1 MHPMGAR
8 KIGNIIGAT
17 EGQLGRLR
25 DGCARLAKYDRRLRE
40 IVPSPLLDHVRLVI
54 VDADRVVLE
63 AESSAWLTRL
73 RFHLPQLKQLL
84 GRELKLRGRK
94 VEIRV
99 AAPSSSFDT
108 TPGQRPVM
116 SKRSARLLVESA
128 RSIDDTE
135 LSAALRRLARRSE

>member
-1 MHPMGAR
+1 MLAMGAR
-8 KIGNIIGAT
+8 RIGNVIAAT
-17 EGQLGRLR
+17 DGQLGRLR
-25 DGCARLAKYDRRLRE
+25 DHCARLAKYDRRLRE
-40 IVPSPLLDHVRLVI
+40 IVPPPLLDHVRIVI

-84 GRELKLRGRK
+84 WRELKLRGRK

-99 AAPSSSFDT
+99 AAPSRST
-108 TPGQRPVM
+108 EAEPGQRPAM
-116 SKRSARLLVESA
+116 SKRSSRLLIESA
-128 RSIDDTE
+128 RSIDDPQ